1 MKKIILASNN
11 KHKISEF
18 KEVLEDYEILS
29 LNDIGFYEDIVED
42 GETFSDNALIKCEAV
57 YEFCMN
63 YSIEGFRKSYAN
75 YMKKQESKV
84 SDDLLRAL
92 GYSEE
97 DIAKNY

>member
-1 MKKIILASNN
+1 MILLLSQQLLMVCPVSA
-11 KHKISEF
+11 
-18 KEVLEDYEILS
+18 DYQDDLWSYI
-29 LNDIGFYEDIVED
+29 
-42 GETFSDNALIKCEAV
+42 V

-75 YMKKQESKV
+75 YMKKQESEV